1 MKKEI
6 DIYNYDRKFEATVR
20 MMFASK
26 ITEQNKKQIE
36 KFYNFCYANGIG
48 KPRVIKY
55 VRTLRQLA
63 EWLKKDFDKVTK
75 QDVERVV
82 TTIQRR
88 DDYSEWTKKD
98 FNVALK
104 KFYKWLKG
112 NGEDYPPEVKWLK
125 TRPNMSKV
133 KLPGQDSLLTQEDI
147 KKLVESTDHPRNKA
161 LISLLY
167 ESGCRVGEVASLQIN
182 NVAFDE
188 KGAVLTVMG
197 KTGARRIRI
206 VSSVP
211 HLLTWINSHP
221 LRNDNKSPLW
231 INVGAINNRKHM
243 RYGAIRSV
251 LEDIFKKA
259 GIKKRF
265 NPHIFRHSRA
275 TFLAN
280 FLTEAQLKVY
290 FGWVQGSDVAG
301 TYVHLSGRD
310 TDQKILEINGMA
322 QEKEK
327 KKDELK
333 PKICPRCS
341 TLNSHESNY
350 CSRCSSI
357 LDTETA
363 LKEQEKMVQ
372 QDKESKFTNYI
383 MGEAMKRQ
391 DFQEL
396 MVKITQELKLGSKLK
411 EM

>member
-1 MKKEI
+1 MKKGI
-6 DIYNYDRKFEATVR
+6 DIYNYERMFEATVR
-20 MMFASK
+20 RMHSSK
-26 ITEQNKKQIE
+26 ITELNKKLIE

-63 EWLKKDFDKVTK
+63 EWLKKDFDKATK
-75 QDVERVV
+75 QDIEKVV
-82 TTIQRR
+82 TAIQQR

-104 KFYKWLKG
+104 KFYKWFKG
-112 NGEDYPPEVKWLK
+112 NNEEYPPEVKWLK

-133 KLPGQDSLLTQEDI
+133 KLPGQDGLLTEDDI
-147 KKLVESTDHPRNKA
+147 KKLVEATDHPRNKA

-167 ESGCRVGEVASLQIN
+167 ESGCRIGEIASLQIN

-188 KGAVLTVMG
+188 KGAVLTVIG

-211 HLLTWINSHP
+211 YLLTWINSHP

-243 RYGAIRSV
+243 KYGAIRSV

-259 GIKKRF
+259 GIKKKF

-322 QEKEK
+322 EEKEK

-341 TLNSHESNY
+341 TINSQGSNY
-350 CSRCSSI
+350 CSRCASI

-363 LKEQEKMVQ
+363 MKEQEKMMQ
-372 QDKESKFTNYI
+372 EDKESKIANYI
-383 MGEAMKRQ
+383 MKEAMKIPE
-391 DFQEL
+391 FQTMMLKVVHE
-396 MVKITQELKLGSKLK
+396 QKLGPKLK
-411 EM
+411 EL